1 MLKKSKG
8 NKPERVNL
16 FIPKNEKE
24 REFMIEAVK
33 GMLLSKC
40 AEIFSSFEEDR
51 EKGRYRKNEIPPK
64 DAIVYYEVKTD
75 PMEPCTNVQA
85 WHLENSNL
93 TELDDPNYDQK
104 LNPAKTKSMYYHQ
117 ASFSIRIEPEES
129 KGYLSFTMGPLF
141 GRGYMVDIKRTGDTP
156 YLGEVQ
162 MQWIS

>member
-1 MLKKSKG
+1 MLKKSKVS
-8 NKPERVNL
+8 KPERVN
-16 FIPKNEKE
+16 FFVPKNEKE
-24 REFMIEAVK
+24 REFMLEAVK

-51 EKGRYRKNEIPPK
+51 EQGRFRKNEIPPK

-75 PMEPCTNVQA
+75 PMKPCTNVQA
-85 WHLENSNL
+85 WHLEKSNL

-129 KGYLSFTMGPLF
+129 RGYLSFTMGPLF

>member
-1 MLKKSKG
+1 MLKKSRG
-8 NKPERVNL
+8 NKPENVNL
-16 FIPKNEKE
+16 FIPKIEKE
-24 REFMIEAVK
+24 REFMTEAVK

-51 EKGRYRKNEIPPK
+51 EQGRYRKNEIPPK

-85 WHLENSNL
+85 WHLEKSNL

>member
-1 MLKKSKG
+1 MRE
-8 NKPERVNL
+8 ERVNL
-16 FIPKNEKE
+16 FVPKDENEKN
-24 REFMIEAVK
+24 FMIAAVK

-51 EKGRYRKNEIPPK
+51 EQGRFRKNEMPPK
-64 DAIVYYEVKTD
+64 DAIVYYQVKTD
-75 PMEPCTNVQA
+75 DMSPCTNLQA
-85 WHLENSNL
+85 WHLEKSTL
-93 TELDDPNYDQK
+93 TELDDPNFDQK
-104 LNPAKTKSMYYHQ
+104 LDPVKTKSMYYPQ
-117 ASFSIRIEPEES
+117 ASFRIRIEPENS

>member
-1 MLKKSKG
+1 MLKKSKVS
-8 NKPERVNL
+8 KPERVNL
-16 FIPKNEKE
+16 FVPKNEKE
-24 REFMIEAVK
+24 REFMLEAVK

-51 EKGRYRKNEIPPK
+51 EKGRYRRNEIPPK

-85 WHLENSNL
+85 WHLEKSNL

>member
-1 MLKKSKG
+1 M
-8 NKPERVNL
+8 NKERVNL
-16 FIPKNEKE
+16 FVPKDEQE
-24 REFMIEAVK
+24 REFMISAVK

-40 AEIFSSFEEDR
+40 AEIFSSFEDDR
-51 EKGRYRKNEIPPK
+51 EQGRFRKNEMPPK
-64 DAIVYYEVKTD
+64 DAIVYYQVKTGA
-75 PMEPCTNVQA
+75 MKPCENVQA
-85 WHLENSNL
+85 WHLEKSNL

-117 ASFSIRIEPEES
+117 ASFHIRVEPEES
-129 KGYLSFTMGPLF
+129 RGYLSFTMGPLF